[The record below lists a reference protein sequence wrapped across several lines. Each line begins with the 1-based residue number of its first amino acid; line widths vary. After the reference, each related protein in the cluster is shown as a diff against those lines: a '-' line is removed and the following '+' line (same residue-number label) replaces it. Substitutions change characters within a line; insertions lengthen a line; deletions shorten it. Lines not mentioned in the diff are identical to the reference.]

1 MNLLNFENNRAKI
14 LNYLN
19 KNREYNQLLLSIHNI
34 LPNLND
40 DTIEI
45 KIDNTGTVRVDH
57 IDGKDMLS
65 LIVKDSIVFTSI
77 VKNDTIKHLVSEELF
92 HLEDRDLAHFHFN
105 FLVSDFCL
113 KYIERFLKSN
123 ATYYGKSV

>member
-40 DTIEI
+40 DTVEI
-45 KIDNTGTVRVDH
+45 KIDSTGTVRVDH

-77 VKNDTIKHLVSEELF
+77 VKNDTIKHMVSEELF
-92 HLEDRDLAHFHFN
+92 NLEDRDLAHFHFN

-113 KYIERFLKSN
+113 KYIERLLKSN

>member
-1 MNLLNFENNRAKI
+1 M
-14 LNYLN
+14 
-19 KNREYNQLLLSIHNI
+19 SIHNI

-40 DTIEI
+40 DTVEI
-45 KIDNTGTVRVDH
+45 RIDSTGTVRVDH

-77 VKNDTIKHLVSEELF
+77 VKNDTIKHMVSEELF
-92 HLEDRDLAHFHFN
+92 NLEDRDLAHFHFN

-113 KYIERFLKSN
+113 NYIKRFLKSN